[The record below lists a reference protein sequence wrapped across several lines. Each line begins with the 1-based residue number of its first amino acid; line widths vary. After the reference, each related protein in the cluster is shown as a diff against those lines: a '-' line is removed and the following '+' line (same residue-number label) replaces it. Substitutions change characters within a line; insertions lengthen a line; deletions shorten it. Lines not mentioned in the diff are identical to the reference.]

1 MEPLTLLPLLAAGG
15 ASRLI
20 LVGVWKE
27 KREIGTMRRNELAN
41 NLSGPP
47 YPLLPQVGDPQ
58 QLPPPV
64 NMHARDAPPTS
75 NPSSAPPSLG
85 AHLLRDGINR
95 EDRGPVV
102 GRLPPLVWI
111 DVPHGSEQQVGEME
125 GGREGRGRTEKNL
138 LPPSRRGAP
147 PSHVKVSTVDAFQG
161 AEREVI
167 LYSCVRTGGLG
178 FLDSPN
184 RLNVAITRAR
194 RHLVLVGNAQAL
206 VMLSVLGRKGGPGGE
221 GLGGGGGGG
230 EGGSKPG

>member
-1 MEPLTLLPLLAAGG
+1 VIGQSLEKVQLYLSFIPNPLPLYPKDPSLAP
-15 ASRLI
+15 S
-20 LVGVWKE
+20 
-27 KREIGTMRRNELAN
+27 
-41 NLSGPP
+41 
-47 YPLLPQVGDPQ
+47 
-58 QLPPPV
+58 
-64 NMHARDAPPTS
+64 
-75 NPSSAPPSLG
+75 PSSLFPPSFLTFY
-85 AHLLRDGINR
+85 I
-95 EDRGPVV
+95 
-102 GRLPPLVWI
+102 LP
-111 DVPHGSEQQVGEME
+111 SQ
-125 GGREGRGRTEKNL
+125 EKNL

-184 RLNVAITRAR
+184 RYLSFLPPFLPFWVPRTHAPVPSVPHRFLRFRLNVAITRAR

-230 EGGSKPG
+230 EGGSKPGMYVRETARDEVL